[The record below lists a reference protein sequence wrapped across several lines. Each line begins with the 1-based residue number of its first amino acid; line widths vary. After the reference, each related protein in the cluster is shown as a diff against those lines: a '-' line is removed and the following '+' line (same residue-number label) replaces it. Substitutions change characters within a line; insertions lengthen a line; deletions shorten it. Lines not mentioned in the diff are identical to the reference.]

1 MSSRRSDSDGGAFA
15 ALRDPQYRLL
25 WSSGML
31 ATTAFMMSFML
42 MPALAYDITGSN
54 ASAGIATMGSGLGMF
69 FIAPI
74 GGVIADRVRKKPLVL
89 VGQIVPGIVI
99 LSIGI
104 LVVTESI
111 SIVLLTLGTLV
122 MGFGF
127 AFMGPARQAW
137 MAELVP
143 TRLLPNAV
151 AVQQIGQTA
160 AQVLAPLGIALLV
173 GTVLGVGGT
182 YLVMAS
188 LFLIILPVTMRLRNT
203 PPAVAR
209 EDRRSVGVEISAGG
223 RYLFGDPQLRLLWAS
238 FVVVIVCGFAF
249 QTLLPGFLDQVLDHD
264 ATDIG
269 PVFLAFAL
277 SGLLVNLGL
286 ARIVG
291 SSLMWPVMLGMGLM
305 MAAGFA
311 VLAVT
316 PSYGFVL
323 LAAIPL
329 GVGRSGFML
338 LNQTLLLSNTRPEFY
353 GRVTSM
359 TMMAF
364 GSQALLAPVWG
375 VLADSI
381 GIRNTLLIVG
391 SVAVVAI
398 CSAAVVWLRFR
409 ADAQRALA
417 PAPAVPAG

>member
-160 AQVLAPLGIALLV
+160 AQVLAPLGDRAAGGDGAGRGGHV
-173 GTVLGVGGT
+173 SGDGVAVPDHPAGDDAVAEHAASGRTGRSPVGG
-182 YLVMAS
+182 
-188 LFLIILPVTMRLRNT
+188 
-203 PPAVAR
+203 
-209 EDRRSVGVEISAGG
+209 G
-223 RYLFGDPQLRLLWAS
+223 
-238 FVVVIVCGFAF
+238 
-249 QTLLPGFLDQVLDHD
+249 
-264 ATDIG
+264 
-269 PVFLAFAL
+269 
-277 SGLLVNLGL
+277 
-286 ARIVG
+286 
-291 SSLMWPVMLGMGLM
+291 
-305 MAAGFA
+305 
-311 VLAVT
+311 
-316 PSYGFVL
+316 
-323 LAAIPL
+323 
-329 GVGRSGFML
+329 
-338 LNQTLLLSNTRPEFY
+338 
-353 GRVTSM
+353 
-359 TMMAF
+359 
-364 GSQALLAPVWG
+364 
-375 VLADSI
+375 
-381 GIRNTLLIVG
+381 
-391 SVAVVAI
+391 
-398 CSAAVVWLRFR
+398 
-409 ADAQRALA
+409 
-417 PAPAVPAG
+417 